1 MCCIPVTRET
11 LKMYHYLRISEFHEK
26 IGTILCA
33 AFVIFKLHK
42 VFKTRL
48 TVLTAIFVRLK
59 FQ

>member
-48 TVLTAIFVRLK
+48 TVLTAFLYG
-59 FQ
+59 